1 MLKHH
6 SSVTDNLVFVIKLL
20 QHFLWPL
27 GTTSQHPACFQLAVG
42 HLLDKFPRRRHCLLF
57 AAVSLY
63 GAPVMFVASA
73 ARSVELFLALWFVS
87 GVGSGGLV
95 TGCSVL
101 CLDIWRGRG
110 KARGA

>member
-1 MLKHH
+1 MWH
-6 SSVTDNLVFVIKLL
+6 
-20 QHFLWPL
+20 L
-27 GTTSQHPACFQLAVG
+27 GTTSQPPACFQLAVG

-63 GAPVMFVASA
+63 AAPVMFVASMK
-73 ARSVELFLALWFVS
+73 SVALFLALWFVS